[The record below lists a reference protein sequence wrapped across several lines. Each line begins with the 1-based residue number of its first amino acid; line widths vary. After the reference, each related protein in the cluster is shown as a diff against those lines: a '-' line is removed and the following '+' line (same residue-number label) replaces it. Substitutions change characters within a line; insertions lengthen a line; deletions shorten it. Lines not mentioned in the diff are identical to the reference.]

1 MNAFLTPAEGNKASP
16 FIESAI
22 PNETE
27 WYGETID
34 GLRWS
39 IYQGDAEKVL
49 GRIAEE
55 SVNCVVTS
63 PPYYWLRDYGVEGQ
77 IGWEETVEGYVAAI
91 SNVMDQVKRVLRKNG
106 VLFLNIGDT

>member
-27 WYGETID
+27 WYGETIG

-39 IYQGDAEKVL
+39 IYQGDAEKEL
-49 GRIAEE
+49 GSQEKLSSPHIQVQLSFVDTGRLLLTIYTLPIREYVRTP
-55 SVNCVVTS
+55 SVT
-63 PPYYWLRDYGVEGQ
+63 
-77 IGWEETVEGYVAAI
+77 
-91 SNVMDQVKRVLRKNG
+91 
-106 VLFLNIGDT
+106 